1 MVVDKEMLTIKET
14 YKLEDNDELEIKSKG
29 KITEIYINGRK
40 LEFVLSIDFN
50 PKPCETV
57 EIKIERAF
65 TQKDF
70 DKIKGYYE

>member
-29 KITEIYINGRK
+29 NITEICVNGTK
-40 LEFVLSIDFN
+40 IEFVLAIDFN
-50 PKPCETV
+50 LKPGEMV
-57 EIKIERAF
+57 EIKVERAF

-70 DKIKGYYE
+70 DKIKDYYE

>member
-1 MVVDKEMLTIKET
+1 MVVEKEMLTMKET

-29 KITEIYINGRK
+29 KVTEIYINGRK
-40 LEFVLSIDFN
+40 LKFVLSIDFN
-50 PKPCETV
+50 TKPYEIV

-70 DKIKGYYE
+70 DKIKEYYE